1 MTRPRPAWL
10 LDLPVTAYLRVH
22 HLQLQCV
29 TARRTRRLDRD
40 LIIITEHPPVF
51 TLGRRGGRDN
61 LLVSEE
67 TLRARG
73 ISVIPVERGGDI
85 TFHGPGQIVV
95 YPIIDLSA
103 AGYRVVEFV
112 EILEEA
118 MVRTAAHWGIMAKGN
133 EKQRGA
139 WVSGRKLGSVGIT
152 VRRSISFHGLAL
164 NVNTD
169 LSPFSWINPCGI
181 PNCAMTSFSLET
193 GQMISIT
200 QVRRRLATQLA
211 QLLDLAL
218 EPTSR
223 GAIDQMTADNI
234 KSSSLK
240 ASS

>member
-1 MTRPRPAWL
+1 MTRPRPAWM
-10 LDLPVTAYLRVH
+10 LDLPLTAYPQVH
-22 HLQLQCV
+22 HLQLQCA

-51 TLGRRGGRDN
+51 TLGRRGGHDN

-103 AGYRVVEFV
+103 ANYRVVEFV
-112 EILEEA
+112 GILEEA

-152 VRRSISFHGLAL
+152 IRRSISFHGLAL

-181 PNCAMTSFSLET
+181 PNCTMTSLFLET
-193 GQMISIT
+193 GQVISIT
-200 QVRRRLATQLA
+200 EVRRWLAANLA
-211 QLLDLAL
+211 QLLDLTL
-218 EPTSR
+218 EPTNR
-223 GAIDQMTADNI
+223 GAIEKMTAGEV
-234 KSSSLK
+234 SSSRPK